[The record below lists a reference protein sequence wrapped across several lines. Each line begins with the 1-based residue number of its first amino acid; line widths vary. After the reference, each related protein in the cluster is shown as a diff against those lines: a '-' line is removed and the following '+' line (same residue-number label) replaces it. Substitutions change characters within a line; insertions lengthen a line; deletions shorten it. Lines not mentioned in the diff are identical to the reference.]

1 MTDSSDTNNSD
12 GFDPKAL
19 RVMMEEMLPAQH
31 VSRFSA
37 VLAQEEFRTE
47 LNRLFL
53 AEWGQN
59 NPDEVR
65 LWPLKA
71 HKDRCTF
78 EITARK
84 GNQWRSLIGKI
95 HDVDRFDI
103 FAAMQKI
110 VDSGFGRESEFAI
123 PQPLAYL
130 SSLHVLFEEK
140 VEGKWAMQIF
150 LGDGRDEQIETARR
164 CGNWLARFHSIGPRQ
179 GSLDLPL
186 DSVPHIRRWAEL
198 VNKFGDSF
206 VAKSELLSQR
216 LEAIVPAP
224 NDVESSPGHGSYIP
238 ENMLLTNYRTIAI
251 DLDKCDVADP
261 SRDLASFIVSVR
273 RLGLKQKGSI
283 RIRDEAVEAFLDAY
297 KARRSDAAMRHLPFF
312 MASECL
318 HRAYRDLY
326 KRTSPMP
333 QWANIMLEE
342 GLRVV

>member
-1 MTDSSDTNNSD
+1 
-12 GFDPKAL
+12 
-19 RVMMEEMLPAQH
+19 
-31 VSRFSA
+31 
-37 VLAQEEFRTE
+37 
-47 LNRLFL
+47 
-53 AEWGQN
+53 
-59 NPDEVR
+59 
-65 LWPLKA
+65 
-71 HKDRCTF
+71 
-78 EITARK
+78 
-84 GNQWRSLIGKI
+84 
-95 HDVDRFDI
+95 
-103 FAAMQKI
+103 
-110 VDSGFGRESEFAI
+110 
-123 PQPLAYL
+123 
-130 SSLHVLFEEK
+130 
-140 VEGKWAMQIF
+140 MQIF
-150 LGDGRDEQIETARR
+150 LDDGRDEQIETARR

-283 RIRDEAVEAFLDAY
+283 QVRDEAVEAFLDAY